1 MNDELATT
9 AATVVAVAVA
19 AAAAG
24 TAGIEGRQ
32 PDMMTP
38 TDLLGS

>member
-9 AATVVAVAVA
+9 AATVVAVAV
-19 AAAAG
+19 AAAG